1 VGPPS
6 VSTEVQLNPSS
17 KIVILQ
23 ARNDATNLFT
33 ATERILA
40 RSSNRRDTLG
50 CGALSIVCVNPRL
63 LRSALRQESLTVN

>member
-1 VGPPS
+1 MGLPS
-6 VSTEVQLNPSS
+6 VITKVQLNPSS

-23 ARNDATNLFT
+23 ARNEATTLFT

-40 RSSNRRDTLG
+40 RSGNRLDTLR
-50 CGALSIVCVNPRL
+50 CGALSTVCVNPRL